1 MKYQK
6 VYESVN
12 HVSTVSLS
20 EAFSLMPKGTK
31 LEDVKVVPVYV
42 VQSHGGSEL
51 VGFKFV
57 IYKPEISEF

>member
-20 EAFSLMPKGTK
+20 EAFSLMPAGTK
-31 LEDVKVVPVYV
+31 IEDVKIVPVYV
-42 VQSHGGSEL
+42 VQSYGGSEL
-51 VGFKFV
+51 AGFKFV